1 MDSMGY
7 NADVIQKEP
16 NEVSWAELF
25 NTSYKGRVAMLADPA
40 ISLQDAGNAA
50 LATGLVDSFGSLGN
64 MTTEEMD
71 VMFKILND
79 LKAQGHFKG
88 FWASF
93 ADSVNFMASGE
104 VVIESMWSPAVAFLV
119 TQGVNVKYAAPP
131 EGFRGWSGGQ
141 GIAAHV
147 TDPSKLQAV
156 YDYLNWW
163 LSGEPGGMMMRQGY
177 YNAVQEPTR
186 EFVEPGEWDFWIDG
200 KPAAEDLPGITGQ
213 VGDVKAG
220 TVRDGG
226 SFLDRACHYSSWN
239 SHPEAEEYML
249 TNWNSFIAT

>member
-1 MDSMGY
+1 
-7 NADVIQKEP
+7 
-16 NEVSWAELF
+16 
-25 NTSYKGRVAMLADPA
+25 
-40 ISLQDAGNAA
+40 
-50 LATGLVDSFGSLGN
+50 
-64 MTTEEMD
+64 
-71 VMFKILND
+71 
-79 LKAQGHFKG
+79 
-88 FWASF
+88 
-93 ADSVNFMASGE
+93 MASGE